1 MAGARYGRRRRV
13 RRAARPD
20 SCHPRS
26 GEGRQVPPPRQRRNE
41 LDRDDAERGAR
52 WRRGKSKRKRESP
65 DELSRI
71 DVIDVQ
77 AAALTSPL
85 VGTDAIVLRIC
96 EAIWYG
102 SPCEFGRR
110 SSR

>member
-1 MAGARYGRRRRV
+1 MQGRGRDAKYLPRGSAAMSSIATTPNAAPVGASPI
-13 RRAARPD
+13 A
-20 SCHPRS
+20 
-26 GEGRQVPPPRQRRNE
+26 
-41 LDRDDAERGAR
+41 
-52 WRRGKSKRKRESP
+52 KKKRESS

-96 EAIWYG
+96 EAIW
-102 SPCEFGRR
+102 
-110 SSR
+110 